1 MKAQNETTGHNRT
14 LHLTGLKG
22 GDSMLTDLTEL
33 TIKISYVDDD
43 VSSRLSKALTL
54 DHEVIPAIIKALNKA
69 RS

>member
-1 MKAQNETTGHNRT
+1 MKAQNETTGHSRT

-22 GDSMLTDLTEL
+22 GDLTELTEL
-33 TIKISYVDDD
+33 TIQISYVDDD

-54 DHEVIPAIIKALNKA
+54 DHEVIPAIIMALNKA